1 MKIVDVAEYYSEN
14 GGGIR
19 TYIQAKMR
27 LAAKHGHEVVVVAPG
42 SEDGEEEKYGGRIVW
57 VKGPPVPFYD
67 AYSIMW
73 NMRAVHR
80 VLDREKPD
88 ILEGSSVWAGGQF
101 AARWKGNCRRALIF
115 HQDPVAVVLHTALD
129 KFVSR
134 DRIDSLSSPIWRYI
148 KSLSRRY
155 DATMVSGKWLAS
167 RFVF

>member
-27 LAAKHGHEVVVVAPG
+27 IADKHGHEVVVVAPG
-42 SEDGEEEKYGGRIVW
+42 PEDGEEEKYGGRIVW

-80 VLDREKPD
+80 VLDPREAGYPRRE
-88 ILEGSSVWAGGQF
+88 LGLGGRSVCG
-101 AARWKGNCRRALIF
+101 
-115 HQDPVAVVLHTALD
+115 
-129 KFVSR
+129 
-134 DRIDSLSSPIWRYI
+134 
-148 KSLSRRY
+148 
-155 DATMVSGKWLAS
+155 TME
-167 RFVF
+167 R